1 MAYWCCHVSGSHK
14 FESTKGHDTEDT
26 YGTVNVV
33 AVGGADNVH
42 PVFLHE
48 DVKVAKKLFRS
59 AVEAS
64 GIANWVDNKER

>member
-1 MAYWCCHVSGSHK
+1 MVYKYCHVSVPLKFELTKSHK
-14 FESTKGHDTEDT
+14 TEGT

-48 DVKVAKKLFRS
+48 DVKVTNMLFRS
-59 AVEAS
+59 AVEAN